1 MICAPVIAATRST
14 GRTVL
19 AVLVASLFLSV
30 PHAIAADGDTPPP
43 LAVGLA
49 TGVPSVAAHDVSHR
63 GLVKQEA
70 QRAGLP
76 FELADAVTEV
86 ESSYRPD
93 TIGADGEIGLM
104 QVMPATARMLGFAGS
119 ATELA
124 DPATN
129 IHYGVIYLAK
139 AWRLAGGDI
148 CTATMK
154 YRAGHGETRFSQRS
168 VDYCLRVRAKLAAR
182 GFPVTG
188 TVPVATFGTASWP
201 GGSSGGRA
209 RSFATRLGGPRG
221 PDLASLNSRL
231 RAVTE
236 VAAASARTM
245 TLR

>member
-1 MICAPVIAATRST
+1 MMRAAVVALARCT
-14 GRTVL
+14 GWTGFAVL
-19 AVLVASLFLSV
+19 AASLLVSV
-30 PHAIAADGDTPPP
+30 PHAAAADGDAPPA
-43 LAVGLA
+43 LAV
-49 TGVPSVAAHDVSHR
+49 AAASRAPTSAAADVSHR

-70 QRAGLP
+70 LRAGLP
-76 FELADAVTEV
+76 PEVADAVTEV

-104 QVMPATARMLGFAGS
+104 QVMPATARMLGFGGS
-119 ATELA
+119 TTELA

-129 IHYGVIYLAK
+129 IHYGVTYLAK

-168 VDYCLRVRAKLAAR
+168 VEYCLRVRAKLAAR

-201 GGSSGGRA
+201 TGASGGRA
-209 RSFATRLGGPRG
+209 RSFARRLGGPRG
-221 PDLASLNSRL
+221 PDLASLNSQL

-236 VAAASARTM
+236 VAAASARTI

>member
-1 MICAPVIAATRST
+1 MCAAVVALARCSGWT
-14 GRTVL
+14 GLAVL
-19 AVLVASLFLSV
+19 AVSLLLFA
-30 PHAIAADGDTPPP
+30 PPAAAADGDAPPS
-43 LAVGLA
+43 LAVAAGA
-49 TGVPSVAAHDVSHR
+49 PSPPAGDVSPR
-63 GLVKQEA
+63 ALVKQEA

-76 FELADAVTEV
+76 PEVADAVTEV

-93 TIGADGEIGLM
+93 MIGADGEIGLM
-104 QVMPATARMLGFAGS
+104 QVMPATARMLGFAG
-119 ATELA
+119 TTGELA

-129 IHYGVIYLAK
+129 IRYGVAYLAR

-168 VDYCLRVRAKLAAR
+168 VEYCLRVRAKLAAR

-201 GGSSGGRA
+201 TGAKGGRA

-221 PDLASLNSRL
+221 PDLASLNNQL

-236 VAAASARTM
+236 LAAASARTV